1 MRLMILY
8 LETTTPKTVEKSR
21 NKYSL
26 RCNLEP
32 VFLSVATSYLLR
44 RLLIYLQLVC
54 LLNSASVTLIAQ
66 FYPRTILVASRK
78 LHSYAAYISR
88 FLHTTISSMGERS
101 RLSFGHMRCFRI
113 CDCEIVM
120 NTRKERLNVMV
131 IIWCCYLYWNEERSS
146 KGE

>member
-1 MRLMILY
+1 MILY

-21 NKYSL
+21 NKYSM

-88 FLHTTISSMGERS
+88 IPPHNDFVNGREIEVVVRAYEVFQNL
-101 RLSFGHMRCFRI
+101 RL
-113 CDCEIVM
+113 
-120 NTRKERLNVMV
+120 
-131 IIWCCYLYWNEERSS
+131 
-146 KGE
+146 